1 MAFEESLKSISLEA
15 DSSIGFYTGPPGM
28 PGSTSPNSGKQF
40 YFVKVTGAITAGLC
54 TTASH
59 EISIGVL
66 QNKPQ
71 TVGDAAAIA
80 ISGVSMVEAGG
91 TITAGEGVKIDN
103 TGRPVAWVGG
113 TDDLDLLVG
122 VALLAGAVGQLI
134 AVLLK
139 VNG

>member
-54 TTASH
+54 STASH

-80 ISGVSMVEAGG
+80 ISGVSMVELGG
-91 TITAGEGVKIDN
+91 TVAAGVGVKIDS
-103 TGRPVAWVGG
+103 TGRAVTWVAG
-113 TDDLDLLVG
+113 TDDLDLCMG
-122 VALLAGAVGQLI
+122 VTLLAGAIGQLS
-134 AVLLK
+134 AVLLQ
-139 VNG
+139 VN